1 MTKKNFK
8 NLETLC
14 VQAGYE
20 PKSGQPRVVPI
31 VQSTTFKYDSTET
44 VANLFDL
51 KEGGFFYTRLGNP
64 TTDALEKKIAALDG
78 GVAAVATSSG
88 QSANLN
94 AVLNITKAGEN
105 IVALNNVYGGTFNL
119 LGTTLIKYG
128 IEARFVSCNDFEE
141 LERNIDSKTR
151 LILGE
156 VLANPS
162 TQILDIEKYAQI
174 AHSHNI
180 PLIVDNTLTTPVLCK
195 PIDFGADVVT
205 YASTKYLEG
214 HATTIGGLI
223 VDSGNFNW
231 SKGNYPCLTEKDES
245 YHGLVFTEAF
255 GKAAYA
261 ARIRTVLLRD
271 FGNAPSPFNA
281 FLTILGIDTLFL
293 RLERHSQNA
302 LKIAEF
308 LEKHEKVEFV
318 NYPFLKSS
326 PDYELAKKYLRAG
339 SGVISFGIKGGRKEA
354 AKFID
359 SLELLT
365 LVVHVSD
372 VRSYALHPASSTH
385 RQLSDEELKK
395 AGIPGNLIRLSIGI
409 ENADDLISDIDNAL
423 RA

>member
-20 PKSGQPRVVPI
+20 PKNGQPRVVPI

-119 LGTTLIKYG
+119 LGTTLKKYG

-281 FLTILGIDTLFL
+281 FLTILGIDTLSL

-308 LEKHEKVEFV
+308 LEKHDNVEFV

-339 SGVISFGIKGGRKEA
+339 SGVISFGIKGGREEA

>member
-339 SGVISFGIKGGRKEA
+339 SGVISFGIKGGREEA